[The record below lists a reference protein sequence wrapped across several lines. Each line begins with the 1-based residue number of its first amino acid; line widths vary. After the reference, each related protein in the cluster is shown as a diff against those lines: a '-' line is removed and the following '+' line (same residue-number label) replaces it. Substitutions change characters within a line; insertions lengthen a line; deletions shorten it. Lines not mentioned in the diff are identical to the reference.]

1 MNSSGNTV
9 IRPQLRP
16 FDLTMIVI
24 GLVIGM
30 GIFRTPVEVAGKAG
44 IPEIFFLAWI
54 TGALVSLAGALTFAE
69 IGSRHPVAG
78 GYYRIFSVCYSP
90 VFAFM
95 VNWITVIS
103 NAVST
108 AAVAIMGA
116 EYMAPLLFPG
126 SGDTGI
132 RIITISSLV
141 ILYGSNMLGIKV
153 SARILNTLMLLKLSL
168 LLLLILAQFFIET
181 PQQEIVREPAEVS
194 FRSMWHAFLMC
205 FVPVFFTYGGYQQ
218 TINFGSDISDPRRN
232 IPKSITIGIVI
243 VMIVYLCVNYSYYS
257 VLGFEGLKHA
267 TTLAADVT
275 GLLFGNM
282 AHKLVSVLMFL
293 SVMAYVNVSLISN
306 PRIYYAM
313 AEDKVMPHIFQRVNS
328 RTQVQVYGVS
338 LFCAII
344 LITLF
349 FMTSFQRILEYVMF
363 FDSISFIAAAAA
375 VFVLRKRAKV
385 SGEPDNIYKMRWY
398 PFLPVF
404 FIIVYAAVNLSVLL
418 VNPDASFYGFILF
431 LAGYPLFYGVR
442 YLIRRSEVTQQTK

>member
-1 MNSSGNTV
+1 MSHSDNTV

-16 FDLTMIVI
+16 FDLTMIVV

-44 IPEIFFLAWI
+44 IPLIFFMAWI

-95 VNWITVIS
+95 VNWISVIS

-116 EYMAPLLFPG
+116 EYMTPMIFPG
-126 SGDTGI
+126 WGDSGI
-132 RIITISSLV
+132 KIITISSLM
-141 ILYGSNMLGIKV
+141 ILYCSNMLGIKI
-153 SARILNTLMLLKLSL
+153 SARILNILMLLKLSL
-168 LLLLILAQFFIET
+168 LLLLILAQFFIEA
-181 PQQEIVREPAEVS
+181 PHQEISPSAQVTTSAG
-194 FRSMWHAFLMC
+194 MLQAFLMC

-218 TINFGSDISDPRRN
+218 TINFGSDIDNPRRN
-232 IPKSITIGIVI
+232 IPRSITIGIVI
-243 VMIVYLCVNYSYYS
+243 VMFVYLCVNFSYYK
-257 VLGFEGLKHA
+257 VLGFDGLQNS

-282 AHKLVSVLMFL
+282 AHKLVSVMMFL

-306 PRIYYAM
+306 PRIYHAM
-313 AEDKVMPHIFQRVNS
+313 AEDKVIPHIFQRVNK

-338 LFCAII
+338 FFCAII

-349 FMTSFQRILEYVMF
+349 YMTSFQRILEYVMF
-363 FDSISFIAAAAA
+363 FDSISFIAAASAI
-375 VFVLRKRAKV
+375 FVLRKRARKT
-385 SGEPDNIYKMRWY
+385 GEPGNIYKIRWY

-404 FIIVYAAVNLSVLL
+404 FILIYAAVNLSVLL
-418 VNPDASFYGFILF
+418 VNPSASLYGFILF
-431 LAGYPLFYGVR
+431 ISGYPLFYGVR
-442 YLIRRSEVTQQTK
+442 YLIRKSEIIKQPG